1 MPGCFD
7 MQKKLN
13 EGYTRSVEKG
23 YIEYEEKYKM
33 DVTRETA
40 ANGC

>member
-7 MQKKLN
+7 MQKKKLN
-13 EGYTRSVEKG
+13 RGHARSVEKG

-40 ANGC
+40 NSS

>member
-1 MPGCFD
+1 MICR
-7 MQKKLN
+7 KKLN
-13 EGYTRSVEKG
+13 GGHARSVEKG

>member
-1 MPGCFD
+1 